1 MEKEIIV
8 ALLVLILW
16 QCILGMFMR
25 NIMKKYIKIVKQ
37 YNYSEGENLSPEWKE
52 KTAHL
57 LKRAKILCVI
67 TFGSSSSKKLYNTL
81 CYMLATT
88 EFMDGNTDEFLRI
101 TNTAKRSF
109 SNTYA
114 MLSSALA
121 LYYNAEGDRKIAEK
135 YYRSYLLCDHE
146 KKNMQIVMQK
156 LFSDTEVDE
165 TELKEAMQETR
176 NPAIVKLLQDNRLMG

>member
-8 ALLVLILW
+8 ALSILILW

-114 MLSSALA
+114 MLSSVLA
-121 LYYNAEGDRKIAEK
+121 LYYNAEGDREMAEK

>member
-1 MEKEIIV
+1 MEKEIII

-57 LKRAKILCVI
+57 LKRAKILCAI

-88 EFMDGNTDEFLRI
+88 EFMDGNTDEFFGSRI
-101 TNTAKRSF
+101 QPRGLFLIHMQCCHLLWRYTI
-109 SNTYA
+109 
-114 MLSSALA
+114 M
-121 LYYNAEGDRKIAEK
+121 RKEIG
-135 YYRSYLLCDHE
+135 RWQ
-146 KKNMQIVMQK
+146 KNI
-156 LFSDTEVDE
+156 TEVICCVIMRRK
-165 TELKEAMQETR
+165 TC
-176 NPAIVKLLQDNRLMG
+176 KL

>member
-8 ALLVLILW
+8 ALSILILW

-81 CYMLATT
+81 CCMLATT

-121 LYYNAEGDRKIAEK
+121 LYYNAEGDREMAEK
-135 YYRSYLLCDHE
+135 YYRSYLLCEHE
-146 KKNMQIVMQK
+146 KKNMQIVMRK
-156 LFSDTEVDE
+156 LFSNTEVDE